1 MNTEFLKELY
11 EKGYFS
17 IHEKFEDWHDAIRA
31 CIAPLVK
38 DGAVKE
44 TYADSIFRSLGEY
57 GFYICIAPD
66 ICLPHAMDGG
76 DVLKTS
82 MCFMKC
88 NTPVVFDE
96 EENHQSRLFFAL
108 AANNSEE
115 HLKNMKKLMK
125 TLEQDEL
132 VEALIEAQTDEDFR
146 KLIYG

>member
-1 MNTEFLKELY
+1 MDTNFLKELY

-17 IHEKFEDWHDAIRA
+17 IHEKFDDWHDAIRA

-44 TYADSIFRSLGEY
+44 SYADSIFRSLAEY

-76 DVLKTS
+76 DVMKTAI
-82 MCFMKC
+82 CFMKV

-96 EENHQSRLFFAL
+96 EENHQSRVFFAL
-108 AANNSEE
+108 AANNSEA
-115 HLKNMKKLMK
+115 HLENMKKLMK
-125 TLEQDEL
+125 LLEQDDIIDAL
-132 VEALIEAQTDEDFR
+132 VDAQSDADFR